1 MSLAT
6 SNGSEITTNDP
17 PDLTSTENRPS
28 SPTSDHASTQAPTNN
43 STGSVTIPCIGS
55 DNVKLLR
62 IPVRFKGIDTLAL
75 VDTGSV
81 ASLLAERVYREISDI
96 CITVKPTF
104 KSFVSAGGHP
114 IETCGCFK
122 IVISLPGFQTSQQ
135 FYVIKNLQEDC
146 ILGLDFLSQHE
157 TCFSSSRKL
166 LTIGR
171 NKHRIRLSTNRPYTA
186 ATGYVYHVATD
197 DSGPS
202 LPPHEDTEDPAS
214 HIESILNDFQDR
226 FAASNA
232 DLGRCTL
239 VLHHI
244 ETTGPPTY

>member
-28 SPTSDHASTQAPTNN
+28 APTSDHASTQAPTNN

-114 IETCGCFK
+114 IETCGYPSRDFRRRNSSTLSKIFRK
-122 IVISLPGFQTSQQ
+122 IVSWALTS
-135 FYVIKNLQEDC
+135 Y
-146 ILGLDFLSQHE
+146 
-157 TCFSSSRKL
+157 
-166 LTIGR
+166 R
-171 NKHRIRLSTNRPYTA
+171 NMRRVSPA
-186 ATGYVYHVATD
+186 AGNY
-197 DSGPS
+197 
-202 LPPHEDTEDPAS
+202 
-214 HIESILNDFQDR
+214 
-226 FAASNA
+226 
-232 DLGRCTL
+232 
-239 VLHHI
+239 
-244 ETTGPPTY
+244 

>member
-28 SPTSDHASTQAPTNN
+28 APTSDHASTQAPTNN

-81 ASLLAERVYREISDI
+81 ASLLAERVYRKISDI

-135 FYVIKNLQEDC
+135 FYVNKNLQEDC

-166 LTIGR
+166 LTILR

-202 LPPHEDTEDPAS
+202 LPPHEDHT
-214 HIESILNDFQDR
+214 
-226 FAASNA
+226 SN
-232 DLGRCTL
+232 RS
-239 VLHHI
+239 
-244 ETTGPPTY
+244 